1 LDFLTQTLSVCI
13 GTAVAW
19 LLAIYTERGA
29 SLLIWNHVFGIA
41 GAALCALAISWVAPS
56 WGVVGLLIVG
66 PPCALLAVLA
76 GNAVRRA
83 L

>member
-1 LDFLTQTLSVCI
+1 LDFLTQILCLCI
-13 GTAVAW
+13 GTTVAW
-19 LLAIYTERGA
+19 LIAIYTERGA

-41 GAALCALAISWVAPS
+41 GAALCALALIWVAPS
-56 WGVVGLLIVG
+56 WGIVGLLMAG
-66 PPCALLAVLA
+66 PPCAFLVILV